1 MTSHEAEQPPL
12 PPIKSLPPRR
22 IWLKRSRARST
33 RYLLKRITRRGQL
46 QRRILWL
53 HALDAFHGDDPSAAS
68 SDDRQRGSNEPT
80 TRAKSAQTAPWTSML
95 VLYSACTQ
103 RACMAG
109 DVMVL
114 LKASRTGALQ
124 FLKLECQEL
133 LRQILLWLH
142 GLVSAGLRR
151 RGALLPPPPASAS
164 GRSGDRSAAQTGGCR
179 WSVGQIGLSK
189 AAAAPRHDASS
200 FRGGSARATS
210 RASFGRQTEAF
221 EVFEFTTEKSFQS
234 VFRGSLGRRRQSFEK
249 SDRVSTSFFLGLGVN
264 F

>member
-1 MTSHEAEQPPL
+1 M
-12 PPIKSLPPRR
+12 
-22 IWLKRSRARST
+22 KR
-33 RYLLKRITRRGQL
+33 
-46 QRRILWL
+46 
-53 HALDAFHGDDPSAAS
+53 
-68 SDDRQRGSNEPT
+68 
-80 TRAKSAQTAPWTSML
+80 
-95 VLYSACTQ
+95 
-103 RACMAG
+103 
-109 DVMVL
+109 
-114 LKASRTGALQ
+114 Q

-221 EVFEFTTEKSFQS
+221 EVLSLLRRSRSNPFLGGHSDGADRASKKATECQLLFFWAS
-234 VFRGSLGRRRQSFEK
+234 
-249 SDRVSTSFFLGLGVN
+249 VSTFENRLPRTSPHHTTLYGSTEIVC
-264 F
+264 